1 MFKFTIPFLFIT
13 CFSFSQVPTAS
24 FSALP
29 TTACIG
35 ATTVFTNT
43 SNGGVAPLSYFW
55 NFGDS
60 TFSTLTSP
68 THTFTSA
75 GTYNVTLLVTS
86 ANGLTTSAF
95 QQIIIQPIPTPTF
108 VAPINTNCAPA
119 SININNTSPSVAGSS
134 YLWNFG
140 NGSTSILENPP
151 VQTYNTNGSYT
162 VSLTI
167 TTSAGCSGT
176 TSIPNFITISN
187 VAPSFSADFEGGCSP
202 LTVQFTDQ
210 SIPPSPLNPI
220 TSWSWNFGNG
230 QTFNG
235 QNPLAQLY
243 SVLGFYT
250 VSLSVTTQSGC
261 VGSTVLDSFITV
273 GQINSMNF
281 TVDSPFNC
289 TNTDFEF
296 TSSVVV
302 SPANPDSTQIT
313 YFWDF
318 NDGSLDTSTDQHPTY
333 QFESDSGY
341 FDVMLV
347 VDYLGCKDTLVM
359 NDMVYINAPTAFFD
373 LDTNLICNPN
383 PLVSNLWPAIAVVS
397 DTSNHGLL
405 SDNVQMIWQWGDGS
419 PNTVLNDAELDDAD
433 LGSTTHSYTNY
444 GTYEIQQVINNFTTG
459 CSDTSKQFFYVS
471 RITSDF
477 SIPNDT
483 ICQGVEIQLSDSS
496 SSWSSH
502 SIDSWAYNMGNQEFV
517 NNGPNPTY
525 SYPGFGNYVITLVVT
540 NDVGCSSSSTET
552 IKVLA
557 PPFAVISTPAAD
569 EGGCSPHLVTFL
581 NLTVQPC
588 SFNPMNHFDWTFSD
602 GSPGITTLPVPDLG
616 VPSAPIILLSPGSG
630 YSTANNIATT
640 GGSGIGLTVNINTT
654 GGAVGSNIT
663 INNPGSGYNLNDIIT
678 IVGGTTPSTFRITCI
693 VQPPQTSIQHTFNGE
708 GVYVTTLTAYNDFG
722 CSSFSTKEVTL
733 TEPIAF
739 FTLDNIVCNGEVLN
753 TDNLSVGV
761 SPVNYEWYIDNT
773 IGDTLST
780 DFNPNEPYIE
790 QNVAPGQTS
799 AIHNLILIAEDI
811 NGCKDTVSISFTTYI
826 PNANFTENLPNSVS
840 CPPITG
846 DYLDASTSYGTI
858 NTWLWDFGNGNQ
870 SGLENPSNTYFFPG
884 SYDLSLSITDQYG
897 CSDDTLFNDYLI
909 VGGPSGEP
917 QFTYDT
923 CSQTASFFITNPNN
937 IFEAL
942 WDLDDNTTETGLS
955 FEHFYISEG
964 TYSPNVTLT
973 DAAGCAVVYPINP
986 AITVTNLNGLNANF
1000 SATPNP
1006 VNINTPVTFTDQSST
1021 SAGSPPISIWSWDF
1035 GNGQTSVGQIPPST
1049 SFPLVED
1056 YEIILIIEN
1065 GFGCSDTS
1073 ILTINVISDTII
1085 GPNVLPNVFT
1095 PNGDGLNDNFELDSD
1110 YFSSYVFTA
1119 LNRWGNVVFEKD
1131 RDPSSPKFLWNG
1143 KTNGG
1148 ENCSDGVYFF
1158 RLKGLLKGG
1167 TELFDKTGYITLV
1180 NQ

>member
-1 MFKFTIPFLFIT
+1 MFKFTLPLLFIS
-13 CFSFSQVPTAS
+13 CFSFSQVPIAS

-43 SNGGVAPLSYFW
+43 SNGGTAPLSYLW

-60 TFSTLTSP
+60 TFSNLTSP

-75 GTYNVTLLVTS
+75 GTFNVTLLTTS
-86 ANGLTTSAF
+86 ANGFTSSAS
-95 QQIIIQPIPTPTF
+95 QQIIIQAVPNPTF
-108 VAPINTNCAPA
+108 VAPISSNCAPA
-119 SININNTSPSVAGSS
+119 SININNTTPSVAGSS

-151 VQTYNTNGSYT
+151 AQTYNINGSYT

-167 TTSAGCSGT
+167 TTSAGCSGS
-176 TSIPNFITISN
+176 TSIPDFITISN

-210 SIPPSPLNPI
+210 SVSPSPTNLI
-220 TSWSWNFGNG
+220 TNWQWNFGNG
-230 QTFNG
+230 QVFNG
-235 QNPLAQLY
+235 QNPPAQLY
-243 SVLGFYT
+243 TTLGFYN

-261 VGSTVLDSFITV
+261 SGTTILDSFITV

-281 TVDSPFNC
+281 TVDSPINC
-289 TNTDFEF
+289 IKTDVEF
-296 TSSVVV
+296 TPTVVV
-302 SPANPDSTQIT
+302 SPANPSSPIT

-318 NDGSLDTSTDQHPTY
+318 NDGSSSTDTIQNPTY

-373 LDTNLICNPN
+373 LDTNLICNL
-383 PLVSNLWPAIAVVS
+383 PLSAAIAVVT
-397 DTSNHGLL
+397 DTSVHGLL
-405 SDNVQMIWQWGDGS
+405 SDDVQMIWQWGDGS
-419 PNTVLNDAELDDAD
+419 PNTVLVNADLDDSN
-433 LGSTTHSYTNY
+433 LGSTTHTYANY

-459 CSDTSKQFFYVS
+459 CSDTTKQFFFVS
-471 RITSDF
+471 QINSDF
-477 SIPNDT
+477 SIPNDS
-483 ICQGVEIQLSDSS
+483 ICVGDTFQLTDLSD
-496 SSWSSH
+496 SWSSH
-502 SIDSWAYNMGNQEFV
+502 AINSWVYNMGNTSFV

-525 SYPGFGNYVITLVVT
+525 VYPASGNYTISLVVT
-540 NDVGCSSSSTET
+540 NDVGCDNSSNLQ
-552 IKVLA
+552 IKAIA

-581 NLTVQPC
+581 NLTQNIFSNTTPLDYFSW
-588 SFNPMNHFDWTFSD
+588 SFTD
-602 GSPGITTLPVPDLG
+602 GSPDVITSPVPN
-616 VPSAPIILLSPGSG
+616 PTIANPETPI
-630 YSTANNIATT
+630 T
-640 GGSGIGLTVNINTT
+640 
-654 GGAVGSNIT
+654 
-663 INNPGSGYNLNDIIT
+663 
-678 IVGGTTPSTFRITCI
+678 
-693 VQPPQTSIQHTFNGE
+693 HTFVGE
-708 GVYVTTLTAYNDFG
+708 GVYVATLTAYNTFG
-722 CSSFSTKEVTL
+722 CYSTSSKEITL
-733 TEPIAF
+733 TKPNAF
-739 FTLDNIVCNGEVLN
+739 FTLDNVICNGEVLN

-799 AIHNLILIAEDI
+799 AIHNLILVAQDF
-811 NGCKDTVSISFTTYI
+811 NTCKDTISISFTVSI
-826 PNANFTENLPNSVS
+826 PNANFTDNLPTSVP

-870 SGLENPSNTYFFPG
+870 SGLQNPSNTYFFPG

-897 CSDDTLFNDYLI
+897 CSDDTLFNDYLT
-909 VGGPSGEP
+909 VGGPSGTP
-917 QFTYDT
+917 QYDYDVCT
-923 CSQTASFFITNPNN
+923 QTASFFITNPNN
-937 IFEAL
+937 ISSAL

-955 FEHFYISEG
+955 FEHFYSSDG
-964 TYSPNVTLT
+964 TYSPSVILT
-973 DAAGCAVVYPINP
+973 DAAGCNVPYPINP
-986 AITVTNLNGLNANF
+986 QIIVTNTSGLSANF
-1000 SATPNP
+1000 SANPNP
-1006 VNINTPVTFTDQSST
+1006 VDINTAVTVLDQSS
-1021 SAGSPPISIWSWDF
+1021 SSLGSPITSWSWDF
-1035 GNGQTSVGQIPPST
+1035 GNGTTSNLQNPPST
-1049 SFPLVED
+1049 TYPLVSP
-1056 YEIILIIEN
+1056 YTISLTIGNTLGCSSTYSLIIN
-1065 GFGCSDTS
+1065 VNSD
-1073 ILTINVISDTII
+1073 IVPI
-1085 GPNVLPNVFT
+1085 LPNVFT
-1095 PNGDGLNDNFELDSD
+1095 PNGDELNDNFELDSD

-1131 RDPSSPKFLWNG
+1131 RDPSFPLLLWNG

-1167 TELFDKTGYITLV
+1167 TEFDKTGYITLV

>member
-1 MFKFTIPFLFIT
+1 MISMFKFTLPFLFIS

-43 SNGGVAPLSYFW
+43 SNGGTAPLSYLW

-75 GTYNVTLLVTS
+75 GTFNVTLLTTA
-86 ANGLTTSAF
+86 ANGLTASAS
-95 QQIIIQPIPTPTF
+95 QQITIQSVPNPTF
-108 VAPINTNCAPA
+108 VAPISSNCAPA
-119 SININNTSPSVAGSS
+119 SININNTTPSVAGSS

-151 VQTYNTNGSYT
+151 AQTYNTNGSFT

-167 TTSAGCSGT
+167 TTSAGCSGS

-210 SIPPSPLNPI
+210 SVSPSPTNLI
-220 TSWSWNFGNG
+220 TNWQWNFGNG
-230 QTFNG
+230 QVFNG
-235 QNPLAQLY
+235 QNPPAQLY
-243 SVLGFYT
+243 TTLGFYN

-261 VGSTVLDSFITV
+261 SGTTFLDSFITV

-281 TVDSPFNC
+281 TVDSPINC
-289 TNTDFEF
+289 IKTDVEF
-296 TSSVVV
+296 TPTVVV
-302 SPANPDSTQIT
+302 SPANPSSPIT

-318 NDGSLDTSTDQHPTY
+318 NDGTSSTDTIQNPTY

-347 VDYLGCKDTLVM
+347 VDYLGCKDTLVI
-359 NDMVYINAPTAFFD
+359 NDMVYINAPIAFFD
-373 LDTNLICNPN
+373 LDTNLICNPT
-383 PLVSNLWPAIAVVS
+383 PLVSTIWPAVAIVS
-397 DTSNHGLL
+397 DTSVHGLL

-419 PNTVLNDAELDDAD
+419 PNTVLNDAELDDAN

-444 GTYEIQQVINNFTTG
+444 GTYEIQQVINNITTG

-517 NNGPNPTY
+517 SNGPNPTY
-525 SYPGFGNYVITLVVT
+525 SYPAPGNFAITLVAS
-540 NDVGCSSSSTET
+540 NDVGCSASFTQF
-552 IKVLA
+552 IRVLA

-581 NLTVQPC
+581 NLTVQPP
-588 SFNPMNHFDWTFSD
+588 SYNPKNHFDWSFSD
-602 GSPGITTLPVPDLG
+602 GSPGITTLPVPIT
-616 VPSAPIILLSPGSG
+616 VP
-630 YSTANNIATT
+630 AT
-640 GGSGIGLTVNINTT
+640 
-654 GGAVGSNIT
+654 
-663 INNPGSGYNLNDIIT
+663 
-678 IVGGTTPSTFRITCI
+678 
-693 VQPPQTSIQHTFNGE
+693 PQTSIQHTFNGE
-708 GVYVTTLTAYNDFG
+708 GVYVATLTAYNDFG
-722 CSSFSTKEVTL
+722 CSSFSTKEIIL
-733 TEPIAF
+733 TKPTAF

-780 DFNPNEPYIE
+780 EFNPNEPYIE

-811 NGCKDTVSISFTTYI
+811 NGCKDTVSISFTTSI
-826 PNANFTENLPNSVS
+826 PNANFTENLPNSVP

-846 DYLDASTSYGTI
+846 DYIDQSTSYGTI
-858 NTWLWDFGNGNQ
+858 NTWQWDFGNGNQ
-870 SGLENPSNTYFFPG
+870 SGLQNPSNTYFFPG

-897 CSDDTLFNDYLI
+897 CQDDTLFNDYII
-909 VGGPSGEP
+909 VGGPSGIP
-917 QFTYDT
+917 QYDYDVCT
-923 CSQTASFFITNPNN
+923 QTASFFITDQNN
-937 IFEAL
+937 ISSVVWNL
-942 WDLDDNTTETGLS
+942 GNGTTQSNLS
-955 FEHFYISEG
+955 FDYVYNVG
-964 TYSPNVTLT
+964 TYSPSVILT
-973 DAAGCAVVYPINP
+973 DAAGCNVPYPINP
-986 AITVTNLNGLNANF
+986 QIIVTNTSGLSANF
-1000 SATPNP
+1000 TASTNP
-1006 VNINTPVTFTDQSST
+1006 VNINTPVTFTNQSST
-1021 SAGSPPISIWSWDF
+1021 SVSPITSWSWDF
-1035 GNGQTSVGQIPPST
+1035 GNGTTSNLQNPPST
-1049 SFPLVED
+1049 TFPLVNP
-1056 YEIILIIEN
+1056 YTISLTIANALGCSSTYSLIIN
-1065 GFGCSDTS
+1065 
-1073 ILTINVISDTII
+1073 INPDIVPI
-1085 GPNVLPNVFT
+1085 LPNVFT
-1095 PNGDGLNDNFELDSD
+1095 PNEDGINDIFELDAD
-1110 YFSSYVFTA
+1110 YFSSYVFTVM
-1119 LNRWGNVVFEKD
+1119 NRWGNTVFEKD
-1131 RDPSSPKFLWNG
+1131 RDPAFPLFLWNG

-1148 ENCSDGVYFF
+1148 ENCNDGVYFY
-1158 RLKGLLKGG
+1158 RLKGLLTGG
-1167 TELFDKTGYITLV
+1167 TEFDKTGYITLV

>member
-1 MFKFTIPFLFIT
+1 MFKFTLPFLFIS
-13 CFSFSQVPTAS
+13 CFSFSQVPIAS

-35 ATTVFTNT
+35 APTVFTNT
-43 SNGGVAPLSYFW
+43 SNGGTAPLSYLW

-68 THTFTSA
+68 THTFISA
-75 GTYNVTLLVTS
+75 GTFNVTLLVTS
-86 ANGLTTSAF
+86 ANGLTASASR
-95 QQIIIQPIPTPTF
+95 QIIIQPIPTPTF
-108 VAPINTNCAPA
+108 VAPISSNCAPA
-119 SININNTSPSVAGSS
+119 SININNTTPSVAGSS

-151 VQTYNTNGSYT
+151 AQTYNTNGSFT

-187 VAPSFSADFEGGCSP
+187 VAPSFSADFEGGCFP

-243 SVLGFYT
+243 SALGFYT

-289 TNTDFEF
+289 INTDVEF
-296 TSSVVV
+296 TPTVVV
-302 SPANPDSTQIT
+302 SPVNPSSPIT

-318 NDGSLDTSTDQHPTY
+318 NDGSLDTSTVQNPTY

-373 LDTNLICNPN
+373 LDTNLICNPT
-383 PLVSNLWPAIAVVS
+383 PLVSAIWPAVAIVS
-397 DTSNHGLL
+397 DTSVHGLL

-419 PNTVLNDAELDDAD
+419 PNTVLNDAELDDAN

-444 GTYEIQQVINNFTTG
+444 GTYEIQQVINNITTG

-502 SIDSWAYNMGNQEFV
+502 SIDSWTYNMGNQEFV

-525 SYPGFGNYVITLVVT
+525 TYPGFGNYVIALVVT
-540 NDVGCSSSSTET
+540 NDVGCSSSSTES

-616 VPSAPIILLSPGSG
+616 EPSAPIILLSPGSG

-640 GGSGIGLTVNINTT
+640 GGSGTGLTVNITTT

-663 INNPGSGYNLNDIIT
+663 INNPGSGYNINDIIT

-693 VQPPQTSIQHTFNGE
+693 VQPPQTSIQHTFTGE

-733 TEPIAF
+733 TKPIAF
-739 FTLDNIVCNGEVLN
+739 FTLDNIFCNGTILN

-761 SPVNYEWYIDNT
+761 APLNYEWYIDNT

-811 NGCKDTVSISFTTYI
+811 NGCKDTVSISFTTSI
-826 PNANFTENLPNSVS
+826 PNANFTENLPNSIP

-846 DYLDASTSYGTI
+846 DYIDQSTSYGTI
-858 NTWLWDFGNGNQ
+858 NTWQWDFGNGNQ
-870 SGLENPSNTYFFPG
+870 SGLQNPSNTYFFPG
-884 SYDLSLSITDQYG
+884 TYDLSLTITDQYG
-897 CSDDTLFNDYLI
+897 CQDDTLFNDYII
-909 VGGPSGEP
+909 VGGPSGIP
-917 QFTYDT
+917 QYNYDVCT
-923 CSQTASFFITNPNN
+923 QTASFFITDQNN
-937 IFEAL
+937 ISSVVWNL
-942 WDLDDNTTETGLS
+942 GNGTTQSNLS
-955 FEHFYISEG
+955 FDYVYNIG
-964 TYSPNVTLT
+964 TYSPSVILT
-973 DAAGCAVVYPINP
+973 DAAGCNVPYPINP
-986 AITVTNLNGLNANF
+986 QIIVTNTSGLSANF
-1000 SATPNP
+1000 SANPNP
-1006 VNINTPVTFTDQSST
+1006 VDINTAVTVLDQSS
-1021 SAGSPPISIWSWDF
+1021 SSLGSPITSWSWDF
-1035 GNGQTSVGQIPPST
+1035 GNGTTSNLQNPPST
-1049 SFPLVED
+1049 TYPLVSP
-1056 YEIILIIEN
+1056 YTISLTIGNTLGCSSTYTLIIN
-1065 GFGCSDTS
+1065 VNSD
-1073 ILTINVISDTII
+1073 IVPI
-1085 GPNVLPNVFT
+1085 LPNVFT
-1095 PNGDGLNDNFELDSD
+1095 PNGDGNNDNFVLLVDS
-1110 YFSSYVFTA
+1110 FSSYTFTVM
-1119 LNRWGNVVFEKD
+1119 NRWGNIVFEKD
-1131 RDPSSPKFLWNG
+1131 RDPSSPLFLWDA

-1148 ENCSDGVYFF
+1148 EKCKDGVYFY
-1158 RLKGLLKGG
+1158 RLKGLLNGG
-1167 TELFDKTGYITLV
+1167 TEFDKTGYITLV